1 MTAIEKRAYYHLV
14 NGHWLRKN
22 RVFMVE
28 SPIADAIAMGIDP
41 EKNQGSMIVN
51 IGAQSTEFSIIT
63 DGKIIIS
70 RKIPI
75 GGRQKNESEKISFLL
90 RSGSHSWRSLH

>member
-1 MTAIEKRAYYHLV
+1 MFLWWSSH
-14 NGHWLRKN
+14 
-22 RVFMVE
+22 
-28 SPIADAIAMGIDP
+28 IADAIAMGIDP

-75 GGRQKNESEKISFLL
+75 GGMTDERIYLQRNPKTL
-90 RSGSHSWRSLH
+90 

>member
-28 SPIADAIAMGIDP
+28 SPIADAVAMNINL
-41 EKNQGSMIVN
+41 EKNEGSMVVN
-51 IGAQSTEFSIIT
+51 IGAQSTEFSILT

-70 RKIPI
+70 RKIPLEA
-75 GGRQKNESEKISFLL
+75 GR
-90 RSGSHSWRSLH
+90 

>member
-1 MTAIEKRAYYHLV
+1 MFL
-14 NGHWLRKN
+14 WW
-22 RVFMVE
+22 
-28 SPIADAIAMGIDP
+28 SPPIADAIAMGIDP

-75 GGRQKNESEKISFLL
+75 GGRQMNESILQRNPKTL
-90 RSGSHSWRSLH
+90 

>member
-1 MTAIEKRAYYHLV
+1 MYFSVPLDMTAIER
-14 NGHWLRKN
+14 GHTIIWSMVTGCGKPC
-22 RVFMVE
+22 FMVE

-70 RKIPI
+70 RKIP
-75 GGRQKNESEKISFLL
+75 SEAD
-90 RSGSHSWRSLH
+90 R